1 MTRTLL
7 DAMVEGARALGDL
20 GDHVR
25 WYHPAALMA
34 PLVRLEPLE
43 RVHVEQVERAFSEV
57 MSEVVGWEV
66 AYQGFA
72 WEDAGDGCRWL
83 SVKVAAELDFVAK
96 ALERLEGLIGEQLV
110 RATVVAEPVIHV
122 GLAIGDH
129 PFEDTLP
136 ADPERV
142 LGQEYSSDVV
152 FSELTQRTAGEEHR
166 RLAALPLSRR

>member
-20 GDHVR
+20 ADHVR

-34 PLVRLEPLE
+34 PLVRFDPLE
-43 RVHVEQVERAFSEV
+43 RIHVEQLERAFGEI

-66 AYQGFA
+66 AYQGFV
-72 WEDAGDGCRWL
+72 WEDAGDGRRWL
-83 SVKVAAELDFVAK
+83 GVKVAADLGFVAK

-110 RATVVAEPVIHV
+110 RATVMAEPVIRV
-122 GLAIGDH
+122 GLADGDY

-136 ADPERV
+136 ADPERA
-142 LGQEYSSDVV
+142 LGQEYSSDIV

-166 RLAALPLSRR
+166 RLAALSLSRR